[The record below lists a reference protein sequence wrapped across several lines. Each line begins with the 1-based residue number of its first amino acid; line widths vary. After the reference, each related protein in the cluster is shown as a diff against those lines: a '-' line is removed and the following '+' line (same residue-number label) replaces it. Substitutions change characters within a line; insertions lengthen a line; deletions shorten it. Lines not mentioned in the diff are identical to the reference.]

1 MASDSDSAGLEE
13 LATRVKQLLWVVLD
27 SVPSELVPWS
37 LMLVR
42 LLHAADNF
50 PRGGLYDG
58 HYAAQAALRYELFWL
73 PLATRAQQQAQ
84 ATQVLIPPLDVAVA
98 WLLHRCTAPGSYP
111 ADCEALLGRVL
122 DSPPSQAFR
131 FAGAHAYSQCESPA
145 ERQAWA
151 SREVWD
157 AVYATR
163 GSGTTDT
170 PYGTAASSP
179 VPGSEVPSPRTDLG
193 SHVELSP
200 RSDGDG
206 AGDNNSSAGGVEGTR
221 RSSSSRRR
229 FTLRRGSRGGSSAG
243 SSEVQAAAQ
252 GDNKKL
258 PAPAGAAVAY
268 GKGGSRNGSH
278 GGAVS
283 SGSSRGGSSR
293 LRAQF
298 WPPAPPGSP
307 WDLTRHCPLVATAP
321 SGGSG
326 GGGEY
331 GDGGSGFNNVALLG
345 GRGRLA
351 GQLLPRMGELCPLL
365 HSLLRPVYLDPDVLA
380 QAVQRYCRFL
390 MLQGMHPSVPMIP
403 TTDIALMW
411 VAHMAVHSAYRR
423 TCHRLFGRLV
433 LPAPGALRLEDSG
446 LEFAETRRLYEHH
459 FGEMYDPPLTRAV
472 PLSIPHP
479 LLSTPLAPFL
489 SSFEVVPTGS
499 SNLVL
504 AATYFDADASS
515 LPSPTTKQMHQMHH
529 NMQNGTV
536 EYGNGPASGG
546 GGSGQLRCGAHA
558 LYLAY
563 LLRRGGNRSTRSL
576 IGMVLGQAHRRRAAV
591 KYVAN
596 KAAGFRNFLHL
607 PDSDCHVYWR
617 KLRLRHVDP
626 DSVPTGTATP
636 SVGGSQPDESNPGVD
651 LEDLYGEGGGGDS
664 DVEADG
670 DELVSHRLAEDQER
684 QHDVVRQA
692 LALAQAAA
700 SAAAAAA
707 GETAASGEGLPTPEG
722 GSRRESSG
730 GTATPLHSHLRPP
743 PPQRQTRPS
752 NTPGGGGADEARER
766 PKRISLIVPLPPPSV
781 YSATHSTL
789 TFAATS
795 SAPSG
800 LSSERVTASGEPS
813 APLSDP
819 PLFNFAS
826 VQQQFGGGSDGGGGG
841 GSQSLTGYGIV
852 ARHDDA
858 AAPAAMALPPQPPL
872 PPSSASMAPT
882 VDLAASLRAVAAA
895 AKEPLRSQR
904 AEPRNQLSNQE
915 EQLYQEP
922 PTPTATTSMAVAA
935 ATAAAVAATAAVAQ
949 VQGPEPSTPGSDI
962 TDSAVPSPPV
972 RRPSIERQK
981 YEDGTEGWAYNNP
994 YYIDRLLELGPLSP
1008 LSPLGETPPPASAAI
1023 LAARVG
1029 GPATTAAAAVPSAA
1043 AAGETAAQ
1051 EQKAAP
1057 DNVTGAD
1064 STAKPR
1070 GAVAHGGS
1078 GGGRGHGFSGEKW
1091 AVRVAHPKD
1100 ESGGGDGNG
1109 DDESG
1114 GGGDAT
1120 IPTIAAEPGSKPDGD
1135 GGRTGG
1141 GDADADADAGIS
1153 HNTGWGF
1160 EGGVWAVKVTH
1171 PIGDGKGGGGGGR
1184 LRQQSSATLV
1194 GDDGDGDGD
1203 GDGGLPAAPESMY
1216 HSCSGSREDVDVE
1229 DAGAAGGGD
1238 DEGAVK
1244 HRDNLDTGHK
1254 HSEEGED
1261 VFCTPS
1267 AAFAAATLTPFSAG
1281 RPEKD
1286 DDVGGGGGDG
1296 GRDDAATASAFI
1308 SGGGAVGGGSGS
1320 KLISGNAAAAAA
1332 ALMGGGGGV
1341 GGGGV
1346 VRPSSSGLH
1355 PSRLARMT
1363 VASPR
1368 EEEEAV
1374 AAHTPTASLSLLPAP
1389 AALTLSTP
1397 GMIRGG
1403 GGGGGSMTKPTTS
1416 NIRTSSLPPRPG
1428 PSTPRSGGS
1437 GSGGGG
1443 ASTPKRASG
1452 AYSPADA
1459 SYMVGFGGVASL
1471 VTRGEESPAFSKS
1484 LRERYGAVGSSSSYS
1499 NAAAGKGRT
1508 SAAEIAGGG
1517 GGGGGGGGS
1526 VSGTG
1531 MDRASSSAGFA
1542 SPLVSSSGA
1551 SFCSAMSRSSGGRG
1565 SGGAA
1570 TGGGGGGAA
1579 ATGGGAGAGRGG
1591 GGGGRVSG
1599 GGGRG

>member
-1 MASDSDSAGLEE
+1 MASDSDSAGLEA

-73 PLATRAQQQAQ
+73 PLATRAQQRAQ
-84 ATQVLIPPLDVAVA
+84 ATQVLIPPLDVAMA

-157 AVYATR
+157 AAYATR

-170 PYGTAASSP
+170 PYTTTASSP
-179 VPGSEVPSPRTDLG
+179 APGSEVPSPRTDLG
-193 SHVELSP
+193 SNVELSP

-206 AGDNNSSAGGVEGTR
+206 AVDNNGSAGGVEGAR
-221 RSSSSRRR
+221 RSWSSRRR
-229 FTLRRGSRGGSSAG
+229 FMLRRSSRGGSSAG
-243 SSEVQAAAQ
+243 SNEAQAAAQ

-258 PAPAGAAVAY
+258 PAPAGAAVTMAGGTY
-268 GKGGSRNGSH
+268 GKGGNRNGSH
-278 GGAVS
+278 GGSVGG
-283 SGSSRGGSSR
+283 GSSRGGSSR

-307 WDLTRHCPLVATAP
+307 WDLTRHCPLGVTAP
-321 SGGSG
+321 IGRSGGEYGVRTGG
-326 GGGEY
+326 GGGEGGGY
-331 GDGGSGFNNVALLG
+331 GDGGSGIINVALLG

-351 GQLLPRMGELCPLL
+351 GELVRRMGELCQLL
-365 HSLLRPVYLDPDVLA
+365 HSLLRPAYLDPDVLA

-433 LPAPGALRLEDSG
+433 LPGPGALLLEDSG

-489 SSFEVVPTGS
+489 SAFEVVPTGA

-515 LPSPTTKQMHQMHH
+515 LPSPTTKQMHQMH
-529 NMQNGTV
+529 NNLQNGTV
-536 EYGNGPASGG
+536 EYGNGTASGG
-546 GGSGQLRCGAHA
+546 GGGQLRCGAHA

-576 IGMVLGQAHRRRAAV
+576 VGLVMGQSHRRRAAV

-596 KAAGFRNFLHL
+596 KTAGFRNFLHL
-607 PDSDCHVYWR
+607 PDSDCHIYWR

-626 DSVPTGTATP
+626 DSIPTGTATP
-636 SVGGSQPDESNPGVD
+636 SAGGSQPDEFNPEVD
-651 LEDLYGEGGGGDS
+651 TAELYGEGGGGDS
-664 DVEADG
+664 DMEADG

-692 LALAQAAA
+692 LAQAAA

-707 GETAASGEGLPTPEG
+707 GDTAASGEGFLTPEG
-722 GSRRESSG
+722 RSRRGSSG
-730 GTATPLHSHLRPP
+730 GTATPPHSHVPPP
-743 PPQRQTRPS
+743 PPQLQTRPS
-752 NTPGGGGADEARER
+752 NTPGGGGGADEARER
-766 PKRISLIVPLPPPSV
+766 PKRIALIVPLPPPSV
-781 YSATHSTL
+781 SSATHSTL

-795 SAPSG
+795 SG
-800 LSSERVTASGEPS
+800 LSSERVTVSGEPS
-813 APLSDP
+813 APPNEP
-819 PLFNFAS
+819 PLATFAPIE
-826 VQQQFGGGSDGGGGG
+826 QQFSGGGSH
-841 GSQSLTGYGIV
+841 SLTGIV
-852 ARHDDA
+852 AHDENV
-858 AAPAAMALPPQPPL
+858 AAPAAVPL
-872 PPSSASMAPT
+872 PPSPSTTAAPP

-895 AKEPLRSQR
+895 AKEPLRSQG
-904 AEPRNQLSNQE
+904 AAPRNQLSNRE
-915 EQLYQEP
+915 EHQYQEP
-922 PTPTATTSMAVAA
+922 PTPTATTSMAAAA
-935 ATAAAVAATAAVAQ
+935 ATAAAAAAAAQ
-949 VQGPEPSTPGSDI
+949 SPEPPTPGSDI
-962 TDSAVPSPPV
+962 TVASDSAMPSPPV
-972 RRPSIERQK
+972 RRPSIERKK

-1023 LAARVG
+1023 LAARVC
-1029 GPATTAAAAVPSAA
+1029 AAASAAAAVASAA
-1043 AAGETAAQ
+1043 AAGVTAAQ

-1057 DNVTGAD
+1057 GNVTAAV
-1064 STAKPR
+1064 SATKP
-1070 GAVAHGGS
+1070 GEAVAHGG
-1078 GGGRGHGFSGEKW
+1078 GGGGGGSRDHGFSGEKW
-1091 AVRVAHPKD
+1091 AVRVAHPKE

-1109 DDESG
+1109 DGESG
-1114 GGGDAT
+1114 GGGDVT
-1120 IPTIAAEPGSKPDGD
+1120 IPTIPAGPLPKPDGD

-1141 GDADADADAGIS
+1141 GDADADACIS

-1160 EGGVWAVKVTH
+1160 EGDVWAVKVTH
-1171 PIGDGKGGGGGGR
+1171 PIDGGKGGGGSGR
-1184 LRQQSSATLV
+1184 LRHQSSATLV
-1194 GDDGDGDGD
+1194 GNDGDGD
-1203 GDGGLPAAPESMY
+1203 GDGGLPAAPGSMY
-1216 HSCSGSREDVDVE
+1216 HSCSGSREDADVE
-1229 DAGAAGGGD
+1229 DAAADSGGD
-1238 DEGAVK
+1238 DEDAVK
-1244 HRDNLDTGHK
+1244 HRDNMNTGRNL
-1254 HSEEGED
+1254 SEEGED

-1267 AAFAAATLTPFSAG
+1267 AAFASATLTPFSAG

-1296 GRDDAATASAFI
+1296 GRDDAAAASALI
-1308 SGGGAVGGGSGS
+1308 SGVGAGGGGGGSRM
-1320 KLISGNAAAAAA
+1320 ISA
-1332 ALMGGGGGV
+1332 ALMGGGGGG

-1346 VRPSSSGLH
+1346 VRPSSSGSH

-1363 VASPR
+1363 VASPQ
-1368 EEEEAV
+1368 EEEAV
-1374 AAHTPTASLSLLPAP
+1374 AAHTPSASLSRLPAP
-1389 AALTLSTP
+1389 APALTAPGTP
-1397 GMIRGG
+1397 GTARGG
-1403 GGGGGSMTKPTTS
+1403 GGGGGSGSPTKPTTG
-1416 NIRTSSLPPRPG
+1416 NTRTYGLPPRPG
-1428 PSTPRSGGS
+1428 LSTPRSGGS

-1484 LRERYGAVGSSSSYS
+1484 LRERYGVVGSSSYS

-1508 SAAEIAGGG
+1508 IAAESAGGSAG
-1517 GGGGGGGGS
+1517 GSGS
-1526 VSGTG
+1526 VSGIG

-1570 TGGGGGGAA
+1570 TGGGGGGGTAA
-1579 ATGGGAGAGRGG
+1579 RGGGGAAGAGRGD
-1591 GGGGRVSG
+1591 RVSG
-1599 GGGRG
+1599 GGGGG